1 MRIGVT
7 NQSEVPNMLNALF
20 DQTAIPVVEQV
31 VDFAQARHTTLASN
45 LANLDTPGFRA
56 ADLSTAKFEARLKA
70 AIERRHRREHANAS
84 SSTHRDPFADVRQPL
99 NTILYHDESKKGVEH
114 NVAEM
119 AKNKIQHNTA
129 LAIMTSQFRLLQA
142 AISERA

>member
-1 MRIGVT
+1 
-7 NQSEVPNMLNALF
+7 MLSSLF

-31 VDFAQARHTTLASN
+31 VNFAQARHLTLASN

-56 ADLSTAKFEARLKA
+56 ADLSTAKFESRLKS
-70 AIERRHRREHANAS
+70 AIERRDREGHAT
-84 SSTHRDPFADVRQPL
+84 STVSPGQRDPFADVRQPL
-99 NTILYHDESKKGVEH
+99 DTILYHDDSKKGVEH

-142 AISERA
+142 AISERP